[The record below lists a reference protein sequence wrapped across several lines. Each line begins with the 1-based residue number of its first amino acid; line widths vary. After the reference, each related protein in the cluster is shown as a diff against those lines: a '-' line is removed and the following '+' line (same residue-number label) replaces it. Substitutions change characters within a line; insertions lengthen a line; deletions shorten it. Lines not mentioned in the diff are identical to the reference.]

1 MSTVWT
7 PVFSADRVPAGK
19 SRLFKKDGLQVAV
32 FRVENGTLY
41 AVDNRCPHEGYPLMQ
56 GTVDDCTLTCNWHNY
71 KFDLRDGACVMGEEA
86 VRSFPVRE
94 NDGQI
99 EVDLSPPDPAE
110 EQARLWESMD
120 EGMHLHRMGQVARD
134 VVRLI
139 QSGVNPLDIAV
150 YSAKWDALRAEYGTG
165 HGSAVAA
172 DICRYLPRYQGAQAA
187 LPLVQSLDI
196 SSFPTRRMPV
206 RERPAATNPGAD
218 PVAAGL
224 RFRALVEAEDSAGAE
239 GLIRGAIAA
248 GWDKAI
254 ITSWLFRVV
263 GDHFLSFGHR
273 LIYLIKLL
281 ELLDLAGWE
290 HADPILPA
298 LTFAIVNATRED
310 RLPGWSSMN
319 QSLGALENELPELY
333 RGCTTQADPDW
344 NGAGEL
350 TEVLLDGRRADVFAV
365 LTRAIRDRAPLTAI
379 VDVLSHT
386 AALRMLRFNVAHDHD
401 VNVQNNWL
409 SVTHVQTFASAIRQA
424 IQRVDDPCLIRMIF
438 HSARFINNSK
448 ALDVEEQHR
457 LDLGPTE
464 HRGLEP
470 LMAAITEGEPQAAVG
485 MAAAWIQSGDDL
497 SALQEALEDLAI
509 QDPLTRPIV
518 VAHVIKGTV
527 VAFEEYAAMGDPMPV
542 LALVRLLSSPIRER
556 NTERLTREAIAF
568 VTDGKVP
575 RSLT

>member
-7 PVFSADRVPAGK
+7 PVFSSDRVVAGK

-41 AVDNRCPHEGYPLMQ
+41 AVDNRCPHEGYPLTQ

-150 YSAKWDALRAEYGTG
+150 YSAKWDSLRAEYGTG
-165 HGSAVAA
+165 HGTAVAA
-172 DICRYLPRYQGAQAA
+172 DICRYLPRYPEAQAA

-196 SSFPTRRMPV
+196 SAFPARRMPV
-206 RERPAATNPGAD
+206 RERPEPTNPGTD
-218 PVAAGL
+218 PVAAGV
-224 RFRALVEAEDSAGAE
+224 RFQALVEAEDSAGAE

-248 GWDKAI
+248 GWGSAI
-254 ITSWLFRVV
+254 ITPWLFRVV

-273 LIYLIKLL
+273 LIYLVKLL
-281 ELLDLAGWE
+281 ELLDRAGWE
-290 HADPILPA
+290 HADPLLPA
-298 LTFAIVNATRED
+298 LTFSIVNGTRED
-310 RLPGWSSMN
+310 RLPGWLSMN
-319 QSLGALENELPELY
+319 QSLVAIENELPEIY
-333 RGCTTQADPDW
+333 RGCTVQADPDW
-344 NGAGEL
+344 SGAVDL
-350 TEVLLDGRRADVFAV
+350 AEVLLDGRRAEVFQA
-365 LTRAIRDRAPLTAI
+365 LTQALRARAPLTAI

-386 AALRMLRFNVAHDHD
+386 AGLRMLRFNSAHDQD
-401 VNVQNNWL
+401 VSVQNSWL
-409 SVTHVQTFASAIRQA
+409 SVTHIQTFAAAIRQA

-438 HSARFINNSK
+438 HSARFIHNAK
-448 ALDVEEQHR
+448 ALDIEEKNR
-457 LDLGPTE
+457 LILKPTAYLGLAPLLTAIRE
-464 HRGLEP
+464 HKTQ
-470 LMAAITEGEPQAAVG
+470 IAVG
-485 MAAAWIQSGDDL
+485 MAAAWVQNGEEVSG
-497 SALQEALEDLAI
+497 LQEALEDLVI

-527 VAFEEYAAMGDPMPV
+527 VAFEEYAATGDPIPV
-542 LALVRLLSSPIRER
+542 LALIRLLSSPVRER

-568 VTDGKVP
+568 VMEGKVP
-575 RSLT
+575 RQLT